1 KAERLLGPI
10 FDERISKTTTNLL
23 EAQIESIS
31 RSTVIVTLPTIVPLS
46 EVLTESLTDAVEQA
60 KSTNSTKPVT
70 AWRNH
75 WFKKDENGGFVLKSR
90 DRQAKLRAI
99 SSIYEQYLARM
110 EEAELYDFDDMIL
123 RVVHGMEVFD
133 ELRFNLQEK
142 YQYIM
147 VDEFQDTNMAQMR
160 IVHNL
165 TNNIA
170 QGDTPN
176 ILVVGD
182 DDQAIYSFQGADIS
196 NIINFRTNYPKAR
209 MIALTDN
216 YRSGEV
222 ILDSSRDII
231 VQGADRLENHIDEL
245 DKNLTALTEAGP
257 GNTKL
262 LEAETS
268 ADERHWVVENIK
280 ESVAKGKKLSD
291 IAVLTRKHKEIESLL
306 PYFSRANISV
316 QYERRDNVLD
326 QAPIILIEQLARV
339 LIGLYLGQYK
349 EVNAQLPQVLSHPA
363 WGIEPMSLWKLSL
376 SAYES
381 RLHWL
386 DVMATI
392 PEFIP
397 LQKWIVTTALSIPHL
412 PLESI
417 LDILIGKTDAQIGD
431 TKHDNDTKSV
441 ELDEKEFTS
450 PIYGY
455 FFSTEN
461 LSDHSEDYV
470 RYLESLRTIRTKL
483 RDYNPTETPNLETF
497 IEFINLH
504 RSIGSG
510 ITSTRSAS
518 QKDNAIQLMT
528 VHKSKGLEF
537 DTVYIVNAVDNVW
550 GERARSRNRL
560 IGYPENLPL
569 APVGDTSD
577 ERLRLF
583 YVAATRAKNELFI
596 TYSVADDSNKTTARA
611 SFLVNTNLQPSAIS
625 SDHNTTQALDTAEIR
640 WYESLTQP
648 NHQTIKELL
657 APQLEQYQLSVT
669 HLTNFLDVTRD
680 GPQNFLLQN
689 LLRFPQAMSPAAAY
703 GAAIHNTLQRAH
715 SHLSAHG
722 QRQAVEDIMHN
733 FEMALEEQHLSR
745 INFDT
750 YLQKGSDDLQAF
762 LAERYDTFSPSQKTE
777 LNFKSQHS
785 IVGEA
790 HLSGALD
797 LVDIASDKTVT
808 VTDYKTGKPARSWI
822 GKTDYEKIKLHKYKQ
837 QLMFYKLLVENARD
851 YRGHKVESGILQ
863 FVEPSKSGDIISLT
877 AEFDTTEQEQFVL
890 LINAVWRHI
899 INLDLPDISSYDKT
913 LKGILAF
920 EQDLIDNIA

>member
-1 KAERLLGPI
+1 MDFNKRYAKLNTAQKKAVDTIDGPVMVIAGPGTGKTELLGVRTANILQKTDTLPENILCLTFTDSGANAMRERLTSIIGKDAYKVAIHTFHSFGSEIINQYGEFFHQGAHFRPADELSRYEIIRTIFDGLGHSNTLSTKMNGEYTYLSDSLTVISELKKSGLTSDELLEILEANDAVIQKAERLLGPI

-23 EAQIESIS
+23 EDQIESIGK
-31 RSTVIVTLPTIVPLS
+31 STVIVTLPTIVPLS
-46 EVLTESLTDAVEQA
+46 EVLTESLADAVEQA

-176 ILVVGD
+176 VLVVGD

-196 NIINFRTNYPKAR
+196 NIINFRTNYPKAHI
-209 MIALTDN
+209 IALTDN

-222 ILDSSRDII
+222 ILDNSRDII
-231 VQGADRLENHIDEL
+231 IQGTDRLENHIDEL

-257 GNTKL
+257 GKTKL

-268 ADERHWVVENIK
+268 ADERHWVIENIK

-417 LDILIGKTDAQIGD
+417 LDILIGKTDTQIGD
-431 TKHDNDTKSV
+431 TEHDDDTKSV

-504 RSIGSG
+504 R
-510 ITSTRSAS
+510 
-518 QKDNAIQLMT
+518 
-528 VHKSKGLEF
+528 
-537 DTVYIVNAVDNVW
+537 
-550 GERARSRNRL
+550 
-560 IGYPENLPL
+560 
-569 APVGDTSD
+569 
-577 ERLRLF
+577 
-583 YVAATRAKNELFI
+583 
-596 TYSVADDSNKTTARA
+596 
-611 SFLVNTNLQPSAIS
+611 
-625 SDHNTTQALDTAEIR
+625 
-640 WYESLTQP
+640 
-648 NHQTIKELL
+648 
-657 APQLEQYQLSVT
+657 
-669 HLTNFLDVTRD
+669 
-680 GPQNFLLQN
+680 
-689 LLRFPQAMSPAAAY
+689 
-703 GAAIHNTLQRAH
+703 
-715 SHLSAHG
+715 
-722 QRQAVEDIMHN
+722 
-733 FEMALEEQHLSR
+733 
-745 INFDT
+745 
-750 YLQKGSDDLQAF
+750 
-762 LAERYDTFSPSQKTE
+762 
-777 LNFKSQHS
+777 
-785 IVGEA
+785 
-790 HLSGALD
+790 
-797 LVDIASDKTVT
+797 
-808 VTDYKTGKPARSWI
+808 
-822 GKTDYEKIKLHKYKQ
+822 
-837 QLMFYKLLVENARD
+837 
-851 YRGHKVESGILQ
+851 
-863 FVEPSKSGDIISLT
+863 
-877 AEFDTTEQEQFVL
+877 
-890 LINAVWRHI
+890 
-899 INLDLPDISSYDKT
+899 
-913 LKGILAF
+913 
-920 EQDLIDNIA
+920 